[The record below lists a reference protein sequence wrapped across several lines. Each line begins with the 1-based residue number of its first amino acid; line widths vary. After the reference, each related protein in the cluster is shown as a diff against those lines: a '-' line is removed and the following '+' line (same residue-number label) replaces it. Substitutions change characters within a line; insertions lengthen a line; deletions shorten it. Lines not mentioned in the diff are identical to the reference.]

1 MTAIRASAS
10 SSPPSVKDSLN
21 FPDPSQVG
29 DLLRALAF
37 GDLLLGQLV
46 QVRRSIDMDAQGT
59 SPFTLSTLDCLAMR
73 SSNIPPALSILR
85 ATVRAGGV
93 TGELTPVA
101 YGATPST
108 TQIGVAPNGS
118 IVTLGTDAITNV
130 DLVYVPERGLV
141 IEYTGPVVSATG
153 VMALPASIIGNGIV
167 LLLEAEVLTGAVT
180 GNKVVLVPGTTGPAT
195 TTCRLAVA
203 KTSVNFNQATD
214 TPTRARVKFLV
225 AQPSGEGLIVYTSA
239 PSTFV

>member
-10 SSPPSVKDSLN
+10 SSPSSFKDVLN
-21 FPDPSQVG
+21 FPDAAKCG
-29 DLLRALAF
+29 DVLRALAF

-46 QVRRSIDMDAQGT
+46 QNRRSVDMDAAAT

-73 SSNIPPALSILR
+73 SSNFPPALSILR

-108 TQIGVAPNGS
+108 TQIAVAPNGS
-118 IVTLGTDAITNV
+118 IVTLGTDAITNMDV
-130 DLVYVPERGLV
+130 LYIPERGLV

-153 VMALPASIIGNGIV
+153 VMAIPTSIIGNGII
-167 LLLEAEVLTGAVT
+167 LLLEAEVLAGAVT

-214 TPTRARVKFLV
+214 TPTRARVKFFV
-225 AQPSGEGLIVYTSA
+225 AQAAADGLVPNTSLPA
-239 PSTFV
+239 TFV